1 MTEYVE
7 CIFVKVKT
15 RSKKEN
21 MKTLVG
27 VVYRP
32 PNTNQ
37 YLIQYEL
44 TTFYEVCLAMGG
56 G

>member
-21 MKTLVG
+21 RKPLVG
-27 VVYRP
+27 VGYRP
-32 PNTNQ
+32 PNTIQ

-44 TTFYEVCLAMGG
+44 TTFYEVWLAVHGG
-56 G
+56 